1 MADSK
6 RLSIVKHL
14 TTLLEGITPGNGFTL
29 DLTDQVYRGKF
40 NFGTEVAQTNLLSI
54 VEAPEQLEPDH
65 VTDARERK
73 VDLKLQLWG
82 VTAVQTSSKH
92 PADDA
97 YVLLA
102 EALQRLG
109 EVNNPNNPVDYFMG
123 GLLADSLKLD
133 TGVVRAPEEG
143 ICRTPFFVANI
154 VLVYVENL
162 MSP

>member
-6 RLSIVKHL
+6 RLSILKLL
-14 TTLLEGITPGNGFTL
+14 TTLLEGITPANGFTL

-40 NFGTEVAQTNLLSI
+40 NFGTEVARTNLVSI
-54 VEAPEQLEPDH
+54 VEAPEQIEPDH

-73 VDLKLQLWG
+73 IDLKVQLWG
-82 VTAVQTSSKH
+82 VTSGQGSSKH

-102 EALQRLG
+102 EVLKRLS
-109 EVNNPNNPVDYFMG
+109 EVNNPNSAEYFMA
-123 GLLADSLKLD
+123 GLLAEPMKLD
-133 TGVVRAPEEG
+133 AGVVRAPEEG
-143 ICRTPFFVANI
+143 LCRTPFFVANI
-154 VLVYVENL
+154 NLSYVENM